1 MQDDRPISV
10 LILYAHPLL
19 GEGLA
24 DLLSTEPGLE
34 VVAVRIDDSGSA
46 ERALE
51 TVPQVII
58 FERGEPDRA
67 VEMLGFAPDALIIDI
82 GIGSG
87 RTFTYRRDEIS
98 ALPDAIVAA
107 IRTVPAR
114 RMTGRAAV
122 AAGPR
127 SSDPTSI
134 RTPSPAGR

>member
-24 DLLSTEPGLE
+24 DLLAAEPGLE

-46 ERALE
+46 ERALKA
-51 TVPQVII
+51 TPQVII

-67 VEMLGFAPDALIIDI
+67 VEMLEFAPDALIIDI

-87 RTFTYRRDEIS
+87 RTFTYRRDEI
-98 ALPDAIVAA
+98 AAVPDAIVAA
-107 IRTVPAR
+107 IRAVPAR
-114 RMTGRAAV
+114 P
-122 AAGPR
+122 AGA
-127 SSDPTSI
+127 
-134 RTPSPAGR
+134 RTPKSEPSRRPEPHLVTPGSPGR